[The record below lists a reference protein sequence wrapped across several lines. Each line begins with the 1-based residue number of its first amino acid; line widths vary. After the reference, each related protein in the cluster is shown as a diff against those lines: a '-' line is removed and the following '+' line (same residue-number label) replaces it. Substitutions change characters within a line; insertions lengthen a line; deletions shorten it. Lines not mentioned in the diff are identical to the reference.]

1 MEDSSE
7 FHVGLAIRS
16 LREGKNLSLRQISQ
30 ASGLSINAIS
40 KIERGDNSPTVASL
54 HKIASALGVHITDL
68 FIQTQDQI
76 TIYTPKDSSQ
86 RAYGNGIRINNLG
99 RGLPNQI
106 IEPSYIEVKPG
117 VDSLEEPA
125 SHLGE
130 EFVYC
135 LEGEVIYHIG
145 QERYVLSPGDSLIF
159 RASQPHTWQNSGKTI
174 AKLLLIIENNQE
186 QPVPHRYQTCG

>member
-1 MEDSSE
+1 MEDTGE
-7 FHVGLAIRS
+7 FHVGLAIRN

-30 ASGLSINAIS
+30 DCGLSINAIS
-40 KIERGDNSPTVASL
+40 KIERGENSPTVASL

-86 RAYGNGIRINNLG
+86 LTSGNGLRVNSLG

-106 IEPSYIEVKPG
+106 IDPSYLEVQPG
-117 VDSLEEPA
+117 TDSLEEPA

-135 LEGEVIYHIG
+135 LEGEVIYLIG
-145 QERYVLSPGDSLIF
+145 QERYILTPGDSIIF
-159 RASQPHTWQNSGKTI
+159 RASQPHTWKNRGKST
-174 AKLLLIIENNQE
+174 AKLLLIMENNQE
-186 QPVPHRYQTCG
+186 QPLPHRYQTAG

>member
-76 TIYTPKDSSQ
+76 DS
-86 RAYGNGIRINNLG
+86 
-99 RGLPNQI
+99 
-106 IEPSYIEVKPG
+106 
-117 VDSLEEPA
+117 
-125 SHLGE
+125 
-130 EFVYC
+130 
-135 LEGEVIYHIG
+135 
-145 QERYVLSPGDSLIF
+145 
-159 RASQPHTWQNSGKTI
+159 
-174 AKLLLIIENNQE
+174 
-186 QPVPHRYQTCG
+186 

>member
-86 RAYGNGIRINNLG
+86 LTSGNGLRVNSLG

-106 IEPSYIEVKPG
+106 IEPSYLEVQPG
-117 VDSLEEPA
+117 ADSLEEPA

-135 LEGEVIYHIG
+135 LAGEVIYLIG
-145 QERYVLSPGDSLIF
+145 QERYILSPGDSLIF
-159 RASQPHTWQNSGKTI
+159 RASQPHTWQNRGKST
-174 AKLLLIIENNQE
+174 AKLLLIMENNQE
-186 QPVPHRYQTCG
+186 QPIPHRYQTAG

>member
-16 LREGKNLSLRQISQ
+16 LREGRNLSLRQISQ
-30 ASGLSINAIS
+30 GSGLSINAIS

-76 TIYTPKDSSQ
+76 TVYTPKDSSQ
-86 RAYGNGIRINNLG
+86 LISGNGLRINSLG

-106 IEPSYIEVKPG
+106 IEPSYVEVQPG
-117 VDSLEEPA
+117 ADSLEEPA

-135 LEGEVIYHIG
+135 LEGEVVYFIG
-145 QERYVLSPGDSLIF
+145 QERYVLTPGDSLIF
-159 RASQPHTWQNSGKTI
+159 RASQPHTWQNRGKNT
-174 AKLLLIIENNQE
+174 AKLLLIMENNQE
-186 QPVPHRYQTCG
+186 QSIPHRYQTTG